1 MKYYLKKI
9 LGLAVTLFLVSFIT
23 FLVFSLLPENPAEII
38 LGVNAEPEEI
48 AAMEKELGLDRPYF
62 ERYISWIGNLMKG
75 NLGTSYRYHQSV
87 SELIKNSFGVT
98 LGLSVISLIL
108 TVAIG
113 LPMGIYISKKHNKFL
128 NALLSFATQI
138 GYSVPYFCTAILLIY
153 FFTVKNSIFPSMGY
167 VPFSQNPLGYFK
179 TMILPSLAI
188 AIGSSAILMR
198 YIKVCIEDE
207 KVMDYVRTAKSK
219 GIGNGKIL
227 RKHILRNSL
236 IPSITMLGML
246 VADILGGSIIIEN
259 VFSLPGIGK
268 LIAVSISTRDLPLI
282 QGLVLYLA
290 VIVALCSFAVDMIY
304 SVIDPRIRIK

>member
-1 MKYYLKKI
+1 MKYYLKKL
-9 LGLAVTLFLVSFIT
+9 LGLAITLFLVSFIT
-23 FLVFSLLPENPAEII
+23 FFVFSLLPENPAEII

-48 AAMEKELGLDRPYF
+48 ALLEKELGLNKSYT
-62 ERYISWIGNLMKG
+62 ERYLNWLFNLFKG
-75 NLGTSYRYHQSV
+75 DMGTSYRYHQPV
-87 SELIKNSFGVT
+87 AELIKNSFGVT
-98 LGLSVISLIL
+98 MELSVMSLIL

-113 LPMGIYISKKHNKFL
+113 LPMGIYISKNHNKYWGTF
-128 NALLSFATQI
+128 LSFITQI
-138 GYSVPYFCTAILLIY
+138 GYSVPYFCMAILLIY
-153 FFTVKNSIFPSMGY
+153 LFTVKLPWFNSMGY
-167 VPFSQNPLGYFK
+167 ISFSQSPIGYLR
-179 TMILPSLAI
+179 TMFLPSLAI

-219 GIGNGKIL
+219 GIGSGKIL
-227 RKHILRNSL
+227 RKHVLRNSL

-290 VIVALCSFAVDMIY
+290 VIVALCSFVVDMIY
-304 SVIDPRIRIK
+304 SIIDPRIRIK